1 MGSNEPVPFRKRL
14 GIQKP
19 LRLQIEPDPPVASS
33 PQEQSS
39 QGARPSSQQRD
50 APLPSRPGSPPAD
63 RDRDKGIELSPEEIK
78 ERAEAVRSRPLTR
91 INRAYLAAHATGT
104 KRARQPAPPTK
115 KRVAESSASESERS
129 VQRPRE
135 GASPPSRH
143 ASLTIAPSANSAG
156 AGTVLANAS
165 NVTNPSASSTV
176 TLPSPSPSPS
186 AAPLSQPA
194 VSFAVLVAPPLLAVE
209 PRAPISV
216 QAPDVR
222 APTSPAQGG
231 IAPSVPSGTLAR
243 QGAPTRR
250 VSAPA
255 HMVNAISRAASQAQS
270 LLAPG
275 DTRPATQVPTVGPQ
289 SSQQIPVARTP
300 AVPSNIAPVLHRAP
314 VLVPAPA
321 TVAIPPAVAA
331 PTVPSAPA
339 STMTYKCYGCDGRF
353 PHGPNKL
360 RNALRHIRTTHFQKL
375 YDALTRQAKQ
385 ELGLVPGQ
393 PQLLFKCNKCGM
405 VFGPG
410 QDSRNDGAEHVIQTH
425 FKDMKKALDDAVVS
439 FLRTTE

>member
-1 MGSNEPVPFRKRL
+1 MRFDIFRPHASPR
-14 GIQKP
+14 
-19 LRLQIEPDPPVASS
+19 PPT
-33 PQEQSS
+33 PEEEQT
-39 QGARPSSQQRD
+39 GR
-50 APLPSRPGSPPAD
+50 
-63 RDRDKGIELSPEEIK
+63 ELSPKEIK
-78 ERAEAVRSRPLTR
+78 RRAEAVRSKPPTR
-91 INRAYLAAHATGT
+91 INRAFVNEHVLGI
-104 KRARQPAPPTK
+104 KQARRPASPRKKK
-115 KRVAESSASESERS
+115 KRVAESSASESERP

-156 AGTVLANAS
+156 AGIAQANPS

-176 TLPSPSPSPS
+176 TRSSPSPSPS
-186 AAPLSQPA
+186 AAPLSQAA
-194 VSFAVLVAPPLLAVE
+194 VSFAVPVAPPLLAVE
-209 PRAPISV
+209 PRAPGSV

-231 IAPSVPSGTLAR
+231 IAPSVPSGALAR

-255 HMVNAISRAASQAQS
+255 HMVNAVSPAPSQAQS

-314 VLVPAPA
+314 AQVPAPA
-321 TVAIPPAVAA
+321 AVAIPPAAAA
-331 PTVPSAPA
+331 PTVPSMSAPA
-339 STMTYKCYGCDGRF
+339 TNYTCVACPGTF
-353 PHGPNKL
+353 PPGPHQR
-360 RNALRHIRTTHFQKL
+360 RNALRHIRTTHFKGK
-375 YDALTRQAKQ
+375 YDALTRQAKE
-385 ELGLVPGQ
+385 ELRLVPNQ
-393 PQLLFKCNKCGM
+393 PQLLFKCNKCSM

-410 QDSRNDGAEHVIQTH
+410 QDSRNDGAEHVIQMH
-425 FKDMKKALDDAVVS
+425 FTVLKTALDDEVVS
-439 FLRTTE
+439 FLCTTEKRRASNSVSGSNF